1 MENDHSFRRMLKDVV
16 NEGHSQALYCNES
29 TNAALEL
36 LLLRLLRGF
45 VKDTGETLHTLNF
58 NVQTKNDGSSRRD
71 SDVQFIQLID
81 YMEKHLSEKITL
93 EDLSELMHFDKS
105 YLIERFKSL
114 WGLPPKQY
122 LNALRLEK
130 AKELLV
136 TTDKTVTDIA
146 QETGFQSIHY
156 FSSFFKR
163 KENMTPLNYRKRY
176 GEPVEPDQL

>member
-1 MENDHSFRRMLKDVV
+1 
-16 NEGHSQALYCNES
+16 
-29 TNAALEL
+29 
-36 LLLRLLRGF
+36 
-45 VKDTGETLHTLNF
+45 
-58 NVQTKNDGSSRRD
+58 
-71 SDVQFIQLID
+71 
-81 YMEKHLSEKITL
+81 MEKHLAEKITL

-163 KENMTPLNYRKRY
+163 KENMTPLSYRKRY